1 MGAKICT
8 LDCLHDSRIVKVR
21 KNVQGMTLSSIHS
34 MMEKIVNTFLK
45 EHLIPL
51 YPSCTRYSI
60 QDATIIN
67 HSTCEIVIEFDNPV
81 NLSHEKLLRLYRVV

>member
-8 LDCLHDSRIVKVR
+8 LDCLHDRRIVKVR
-21 KNVQGMTLSSIHS
+21 KNVQGMTLSLIHS

-51 YPSCTRYSI
+51 YPDCAHHFI
-60 QDATIIN
+60 QEATIIN
-67 HSTCEIVIEFDNPV
+67 HSTCEVIIEFDNPV